1 MEQSNASSSDNPANA
16 SPLDNAVGKVQ
27 LAVYVVTFLVG
38 SVGNILVLIIVKGK
52 RSRRSVNDLYIMN
65 LAIADLMF
73 IAFLPIYLYNWFVPG
88 KNSVGLCKFIPPVM
102 TMTYFLSVYTL
113 TFMAV
118 HRCYVILNPFK
129 PDMRH
134 RNVYISIAIIWGISA
149 IFIMPLVVVGQ
160 ANRGFCTESWPTNNH
175 KRAYTLSLVILQYV
189 LPLTIITVA
198 YIRIIFDLN
207 HSSASKFERHTQ
219 VHQQFRKE
227 NLQIVKTLATIVIL
241 FAVCLLP
248 GQICWMMVDFGSS
261 DQNSLSIFFN
271 ASVILSALHSCLNPI
286 VYGTLTKQFRR
297 EYMRYFLYVFRC
309 CRKRGG
315 HYGKPHYTQGWNSH
329 TNSPHE
335 NNNKT
340 ETQFTRTY
348 ALDPPSVRESRL

>member
-1 MEQSNASSSDNPANA
+1 MEQSNTTLSNPEST
-16 SPLDNAVGKVQ
+16 SPLDNAVGNVQ
-27 LAVYVVTFLVG
+27 LAVFVITFLVG

-73 IAFLPIYLYNWFVPG
+73 IAFLPIYVYNWFVPAQM
-88 KNSVGLCKFIPPVM
+88 SVGMCKFIPPVM

-134 RNVYISIAIIWGISA
+134 RSVYISIAIIWIISA
-149 IFIMPLVVVGQ
+149 IFIMPLVVVGN
-160 ANRGFCTESWPTNNH
+160 ADKGMCTEDWPTKDH
-175 KRAYTLSLVILQYV
+175 KRAYTLTLVILQYV

-207 HSSASKFERHTQ
+207 HGSASKVERHTQ

-248 GQICWMMVDFGSS
+248 GQVCWMMVDFGSS
-261 DQNSLSIFFN
+261 NQKSLTIFFD

-309 CRKRGG
+309 CRKRWG
-315 HYGKPHYTQGWNSH
+315 YRKHYTTGWNSH
-329 TNSPHE
+329 TTHSPQE

-340 ETQFTRTY
+340 ETSQFIRTY
-348 ALDPPSVRESRL
+348 ALEPTVRESRV

>member
-1 MEQSNASSSDNPANA
+1 MEQSNATLSNPGNN
-16 SPLDNAVGKVQ
+16 SPLDDAVGKVQ
-27 LAVYVVTFLVG
+27 LAVYIVTFLVG

-65 LAIADLMF
+65 LAIADLML
-73 IAFLPIYLYNWFVPG
+73 IAFLPPYVYNWFVPG
-88 KNSVGLCKFIPPVM
+88 KMSAGMCKFIPPVM

-118 HRCYVILNPFK
+118 HRSYVILNPFK

-134 RNVYISIAIIWGISA
+134 RNVYISIAIIWAISA
-149 IFIMPLVVVGQ
+149 VFIMPLVIVGL
-160 ANRGFCTESWPTNNH
+160 AERGICTEAWPTTDH

-207 HSSASKFERHTQ
+207 HNSSSKFERHTQ

-248 GQICWMMVDFGSS
+248 GQVCWMMVDFGSS
-261 DQNSLSIFFN
+261 DQKSLIIFFN

-297 EYMRYFLYVFRC
+297 EYLRYFLYVFRC
-309 CRKRGG
+309 CRKRWG
-315 HYGKPHYTQGWNSH
+315 YRKHYTQGWNSH
-329 TNSPHE
+329 TTNTQHE

-340 ETQFTRTY
+340 ETQFIRTY
-348 ALDPPSVRESRL
+348 ALDPPVRESRV

>member
-1 MEQSNASSSDNPANA
+1 MEQSNDTLVNPQTI
-16 SPLDNAVGKVQ
+16 SPLDEAEGKVQ

-73 IAFLPIYLYNWFVPG
+73 IAFLPIYVYNLFDPVRRMSTG
-88 KNSVGLCKFIPPVM
+88 ICKFIPPVM

-118 HRCYVILNPFK
+118 HRSYVILNPFK

-134 RNVYISIAIIWGISA
+134 RSVYISIGVIWAISA
-149 IFIMPLVVVGQ
+149 IFIMPLVVVGNV
-160 ANRGFCTESWPTNNH
+160 ADGDCSENWPTYDH
-175 KRAYTLSLVILQYV
+175 KRAYTVSLVVLQYV
-189 LPLTIITVA
+189 LPLTIISVA

-207 HSSASKFERHTQ
+207 HSSVSKFERHTQ

-248 GQICWMMVDFGSS
+248 GQVCWMLVDFGSS
-261 DQNSLSIFFN
+261 DQEGLKIFFS

-309 CRKRGG
+309 CRKSSG
-315 HYGKPHYTQGWNSH
+315 YSKHYTQGWISQS
-329 TNSPHE
+329 TPFE
-335 NNNKT
+335 NNNKS
-340 ETQFTRTY
+340 ETQVVRIY
-348 ALDPPSVRESRL
+348 EVDPPLRESRV